1 VSLQANPSAIP
12 LPIALPMVS
21 STEVTDWRQRVA
33 TLRAALTAITARRP
47 PAKPRWV
54 RDRIRRLA
62 ARSRAALVRLNACS
76 LNAKSAPNSRF
87 EVFWRSLN
95 ES

>member
-12 LPIALPMVS
+12 LPMVS
-21 STEVTDWRQRVA
+21 STEVNRLA
-33 TLRAALTAITARRP
+33 TKSCDLARSAHGQHGPQAAGKAALG
-47 PAKPRWV
+47 
-54 RDRIRRLA
+54 
-62 ARSRAALVRLNACS
+62 ARSNQAPGGKEQSRPGSFEFVLAEL
-76 LNAKSAPNSRF
+76 KSAPNSRF